1 MVHFK
6 IFVKFWELSMILSCG
21 RKIKGITILFN
32 SCCVPG
38 SDMVTRTKTSAC
50 NATTLKTENVLT
62 LSGIIVRADREG
74 SRRQQRGVQ
83 YLTIKYHILPYMH
96 HNDIG
101 IVKSRGFL
109 LGRRSDTG
117 FEKDVKNVSL
127 LVLWLLCRQARLE
140 MKVLK
145 CSVKPL
151 SDLLNCKDS
160 GNIIWLGKNF
170 A

>member
-1 MVHFK
+1 MQCYHF
-6 IFVKFWELSMILSCG
+6 E
-21 RKIKGITILFN
+21 
-32 SCCVPG
+32 
-38 SDMVTRTKTSAC
+38 
-50 NATTLKTENVLT
+50 
-62 LSGIIVRADREG
+62 DRECPNVIRYYSKG
-74 SRRQQRGVQ
+74 GQRRQQKIAEEGAEFNRKI
-83 YLTIKYHILPYMH
+83 YIFPYMH

-127 LVLWLLCRQARLE
+127 LVLWLLCLQARLE

-145 CSVKPL
+145 CSVKLL

-170 A
+170 T